1 MSGEFDFFFFLFFF
15 AMVSSI
21 YASQRTLTRLHR
33 FWITQSPEPWLQW
46 PAWTT
51 PLHRVQVSFFYK
63 VHQYILSTVHWFHNW
78 RSLTLW
84 HAQAERRR
92 IGRASYK
99 IWSEFELDRL
109 LWAHPAMV
117 YIHTPLM
124 TLSKLP
130 ACMLC
135 TWWFTSFHVVWCR
148 VATKGQRPLL
158 VAKLLAAGSRVG
170 SVEDYPWSQCPLYLA
185 VMLSFYFF
193 FKKSFFLLFLIIH
206 FFFVFKIIDKI
217 SWLQRPPSVGHVS
230 YGCRR
235 RSNANGFKRK
245 KRHLLEFEK

>member
-1 MSGEFDFFFFLFFF
+1 MTLLGLAISSQDKALVQVILSAGADVWWVRFFFFLSFF

-78 RSLTLW
+78 EAWHCDMHRLKDDELAELLIRSGANLNSTDFYGHTPLW
-84 HAQAERRR
+84 Y
-92 IGRASYK
+92 IY
-99 IWSEFELDRL
+99 I
-109 LWAHPAMV
+109 
-117 YIHTPLM
+117 IHTPLM

-135 TWWFTSFHVVWCR
+135 TWWFTSFYVVCR

-193 FKKSFFLLFLIIH
+193 LKSFFY
-206 FFFVFKIIDKI
+206 FF
-217 SWLQRPPSVGHVS
+217 
-230 YGCRR
+230 
-235 RSNANGFKRK
+235 
-245 KRHLLEFEK
+245 